1 MAFLLSMKKNLDGKC
16 EFCYN
21 EVTLNLGVLM
31 TIYHYIGITLFILFC
46 AAMIWQIH
54 SDMVGVGHDIARG
67 YGIANIT
74 HSAQVFEK
82 TGVDL
87 LGDIDYIPV
96 TKQDKKK
103 TKQKSQDSFSFEL

>member
-1 MAFLLSMKKNLDGKC
+1 
-16 EFCYN
+16 
-21 EVTLNLGVLM
+21 M
-31 TIYHYIGITLFILFC
+31 TIYHYIGITLFVLFC
-46 AAMIWQIH
+46 AAMIWQIY

-87 LGDIDYIPV
+87 LGTIAYMPIKKPI
-96 TKQDKKK
+96 KKK
-103 TKQKSQDSFSFEL
+103 TNKKSQDSFSFEL